1 MNNYNTR
8 YDYRENEHQELFY
21 EKANLGQPFE
31 VNIPS
36 PLVQLDYSFYVLV
49 KNEELALLESITDLK
64 IDLDGLREDH
74 EILPLESRE
83 KGNAIIPSSIAGY
96 SWRLLCT
103 FPLSRGNGP
112 LQITG
117 FPKELTSVTL
127 LITTWKR
134 FVESGEAGR
143 YLIAKRDPKWGA
155 NGMPLGGIGGGRIE
169 ICRDGRFRNFSMN
182 NNQDAPIKDVM
193 GVDGMYLSAILN
205 DKRYDLAT
213 TPINEGASAT
223 DDLAFTPDFP
233 RAYLNSEKL
242 GINVTLQGTFTPHDL
257 KTSSIP
263 AFLLKCSVTNK
274 SNETLNAELKLGWS
288 NLIGLSGGVAERE
301 SNIGYGDG
309 FYHFFNDPAGKKETE
324 SENKRYHGV
333 SFTGTPDNLL
343 GKGEHI
349 IAVKKDVDIKTSAN
363 IDAIRHH
370 AEIVAKITLAAG
382 ETKEVSMLV
391 VTAMPNFVDTYMVN
405 RHQYWLNNFNNAA
418 EMAAHLCD
426 NFDTIM
432 KKGNGL
438 SELLAKTTLPAW
450 LKRRLTNCNYPLVT
464 SSLFYKDGRF
474 SINEG
479 PTEMGGCM
487 GTIDQRLGSHPTTQS
502 FFPSLNAQELTQ
514 WADIQSDIGGIQHD
528 LGAGHLEQKK
538 GESTW
543 PDLTCSFII
552 QTAKHANLMGDTDFS
567 AKMYP
572 HAKKALQR
580 HGIWAD
586 EGHGVAQV
594 GEGLGTSYDG
604 YHYIGTTGYMATLWL
619 AALKIMSVWS
629 KKMGDSSLDADI
641 ERWTKLAKERLMA
654 DLWNGKHFIS
664 YAKDGG
670 VRKESCH
677 GGQMAG
683 QYFAHLLTDE
693 NILDEKI
700 LNSTAD
706 SLLEYNCNDNFMV
719 PPDEVDP
726 ETMEAAASFSW
737 LPYIEAFMLTNLAN
751 LKRAE
756 ILPVWE
762 KMMEV
767 VDRDGVGSNDT
778 RLMYRPHKG
787 EPSWGAT
794 YMTSPASWLVYDS
807 FLGFAYFKEA
817 GELKLDPMN
826 FIEGDNSYAI
836 IHPLFW
842 AIATKNDNK
851 LNIEVTK
858 VFGNNLTVNSVNGNL
873 LVQPI
878 ELKENTSFDIV
889 R

>member
-1 MNNYNTR
+1 MNNYNIR
-8 YDYRENEHQELFY
+8 YDHRENEHQELFY
-21 EKANLGQPFE
+21 ENANLGQPFE

-36 PLVQLDYSFYVLV
+36 PLIKLDYSFYVLV
-49 KNEELALLESITDLK
+49 KNEELALLESITELK
-64 IDLDGLREDH
+64 VDLDGLREDH
-74 EILPLESRE
+74 EVLSLENSE
-83 KGNAIIPSSIAGY
+83 NDKAIIPSSIEGY

-103 FPLSRGNGP
+103 FPLSRGNGL

-117 FPKELTSVTL
+117 FPKKLTSVTL

-134 FVESGEAGR
+134 YVESGEADR
-143 YLIAKRDPKWGA
+143 YLTAKLDPKWGA

-182 NNQDAPIKDVM
+182 NNQDAPIKDVL
-193 GVDGMYLSAILN
+193 GVDGMYMSVTLN
-205 DKRYDLAT
+205 YKLYDLAT

-223 DDLAFTPDFP
+223 DDLEFTPDFP

-242 GINVTLQGTFTPHDL
+242 GINVTLQGTYTPHDL

-263 AFLLKCSVTNK
+263 AFLLKWSITNK
-274 SNETLNAELKLGWS
+274 SADILSAALTFGWS

-309 FYHFFNDPAGKKETE
+309 FYHFFNDPTGKNETE
-324 SENKRYHGV
+324 IENDCYHGV
-333 SFTGTPDNLL
+333 SFIGTPDNIL
-343 GKGEHI
+343 GQGEHL
-349 IAVKKDVDIKTSAN
+349 IAIKKGANIKTSAN
-363 IDAIRHH
+363 IDAARHH
-370 AEIVAKITLAAG
+370 AEIIADITLAAG

-391 VTAMPNFVDTYMVN
+391 VTAMPNFVDTYRVN
-405 RHQYWLNNFNNAA
+405 RYQYWLNNFSNAD
-418 EMAAHLCD
+418 EMAAYLCD
-426 NFDTIM
+426 NFDTILEN
-432 KKGNGL
+432 GNAL

-502 FFPSLNAQELTQ
+502 FFPTLNKQELTQ
-514 WADIQSDIGGIQHD
+514 WADIQGDNGGIQHD
-528 LGAGHLEQKK
+528 LGAGHLEQKQ

-552 QTAKHANLMGDTDFS
+552 QTAKHANLMGDNDFL

-586 EGHGVAQV
+586 EGNGVAQV

-619 AALKIMSVWS
+619 AALKIMSAWS
-629 KKMGDSSLDADI
+629 KEMVDSSLDADI
-641 ERWTKLAKERLMA
+641 DRWTNQAKERLMA
-654 DLWNGKHFIS
+654 DLWNGKHFIA
-664 YAKDGG
+664 YAKAGG
-670 VRKESCH
+670 VKKESCH

-683 QYFAHLLTDE
+683 QYFANLLTGE
-693 NILDEKI
+693 NILDAETLSSI
-700 LNSTAD
+700 AD
-706 SLLEYNCNDNFMV
+706 SLLEYNCDSNFMV

-726 ETMEAAASFSW
+726 KTMQTAASFSW

-756 ILPVWE
+756 ILPVWK
-762 KMMEV
+762 KMMDV

-807 FLGFAYFKEA
+807 YLGFAYFRDS

-826 FIEGDNSYAI
+826 FVEGDNSYAI

-842 AIATKNDNK
+842 AIATENNNK
-851 LNIEVTK
+851 LSIEVK
-858 VFGNNLTVNSVNGNL
+858 KIFGNDLTVKSINGTL

-878 ELKENTSFDIV
+878 ELKENTVFDIV